1 MASVENFDIEVHF
14 RYLDSRKIA
23 LESWNRGMKKF
34 NLKNA
39 KCVYV
44 KADPTAEVL
53 DRLSKYENKV
63 LLVTNRETSYPYQV
77 VTPTLTIHNEKTLR
91 WLNGPLIRKIARK
104 FEPVK

>member
-1 MASVENFDIEVHF
+1 
-14 RYLDSRKIA
+14 
-23 LESWNRGMKKF
+23 MKKF

-44 KADPTAEVL
+44 KADPTADVL

-104 FEPVK
+104 FEPIK